1 MIDRRNFI
9 FRRIIAVLV
18 MALMLAGTGCV
29 MAFAD
34 DEYDDYDD
42 YDTSGNELEV
52 TDVSYDPD
60 EKEVTFKF
68 NYKTQYKTDDEGEKD
83 VVVKIYA
90 GEGKKNRVDSVKKY
104 ASRKMIVNSKKLK
117 YGYKY
122 KYSISGVRK
131 KGTKKYVTL
140 TGTFRAI
147 K

>member
-1 MIDRRNFI
+1 MKIDRRNFI

-18 MALMLAGTGCV
+18 MTLMVVSAGYV

-34 DEYDDYDD
+34 DEYDDYDS
-42 YDTSGNELEV
+42 SGSDLEV

-68 NYKTQYKTDDEGEKD
+68 NCKTQYRTDDEGDKN
-83 VVVKIYA
+83 VVVKIYV
-90 GEGKKNRVDSVKKY
+90 KDSKNNRVESVKKY
-104 ASRKMIVNSKKLK
+104 ASKKMIVNSKKLK